1 MKSLLIVS
9 LQKSA
14 STLLQEVCVDALD
27 LTNMYE
33 PFNPHYFQHIRDQ
46 EFLTWVNHK
55 LPQYSKDP
63 EEWEAMFALLM
74 RRPEGCVF
82 KDVHQVFFVKQFISQ
97 LRFNFHVIYLR
108 RDLSEIVQCSERVG
122 WDVSRLAQAQV
133 ESDRLFRP
141 GEILTYDEFTTDFRF
156 LQSML
161 LEYYQIKIK
170 DYIDGKFKARRRKVN
185 LFLGK
190 N

>member
-1 MKSLLIVS
+1 MSRLT
-9 LQKSA
+9 
-14 STLLQEVCVDALD
+14 TL
-27 LTNMYE
+27 
-33 PFNPHYFQHIRDQ
+33 FQHIRDQ

-82 KDVHQVFFVKQFISQ
+82 KDVYQVFFVKQFISQ

-133 ESDRLFRP
+133 ELDRLFRP
-141 GEILTYDEFTTDFRF
+141 VKF
-156 LQSML
+156 LPMMNSP
-161 LEYYQIKIK
+161 QIFGFCSQCYLSIT
-170 DYIDGKFKARRRKVN
+170 R
-185 LFLGK
+185 
-190 N
+190 